1 MRRQRH
7 RKNGFSLV
15 ELLIVIAIIAAILA
29 IAIPTLITTFTN
41 TSETVVMREM
51 QTIHQA
57 QLQYLSQFGEYAA
70 SLEELGPPAK
80 GVVAGPRAAKLIPA
94 SLASGEKNGYVFT
107 LAKAPSGFTAHANPK
122 VFGRDG
128 RRTFY
133 IDQDGV
139 VHQNWGAE
147 PATAESPEVK

>member
-1 MRRQRH
+1 MKRQRH
-7 RKNGFSLV
+7 FGRSGFSLV
-15 ELLIVIAIIAAILA
+15 ELLIVLAIIAVILS
-29 IAIPTLITTFTN
+29 IAIPNLISAHTN
-41 TSETVVMREM
+41 ASETVVIREI

-70 SLEELGPPAK
+70 TLAELGPPAS
-80 GVVAGPRAAKLIPA
+80 GVAGPHAAKLIPA

-107 LAKAPSGFTAHANPK
+107 LAKTPSGFAANANPK
-122 VFGRDG
+122 VFGRNG

-139 VHQNWGAE
+139 VHQNWGSE
-147 PATAESPEVK
+147 SATENSPEIK